1 MEMIL
6 NEYHKKHIKSLA
18 FLLLLLFTITAAAQD
33 VIKRG
38 CRVGTP
44 RPEGMALRRGATSG
58 QTKQTGGDFYHGE
71 RHQLTVMV
79 EFNDRPFKG
88 DEEATLAQWNKIF
101 NTKNLS
107 EAPFKGSVHDY
118 FYAQSYGNFDLT
130 FDLVYVKV
138 KGDAVKYA
146 SNTTDENSQ
155 YLVEDIMEVLKTLNI
170 DWSLYD
176 WNGDGF
182 VNQLLIVYAG
192 HGMNDYSG
200 DNLIW
205 PHQWWMSEH
214 LKDGQSGVYCD
225 PIPVTY
231 NDKEYKVDCYCALA
245 ELTKN
250 DDYGSFGTIC
260 HEYTHCFGFPD
271 FYQSSKS
278 YVGAWELMDSGNY
291 NGDGYCPAGY
301 SAHERWLMG
310 WLTPT
315 ELTTESTVTDMPALS
330 DESQAYLIR
339 NDGFK
344 DEYYIVENR
353 QQKGW
358 DESLPGRGI
367 LVFHVDFDPVLWVSV
382 TTYVNTSSRQHYLI
396 FPANNLNFTST
407 NFCKDWAYPYQ
418 KSESLTNSLT
428 NTSTPAAELWN
439 ANSDGT
445 KFMNKP
451 ITNMDVQDGKA
462 SFDFMKSATDI
473 GIQTVTGI
481 PQVLYEYGPL
491 RFVRM
496 TDGTIK
502 KVMKH

>member
-1 MEMIL
+1 M
-6 NEYHKKHIKSLA
+6 S
-18 FLLLLLFTITAAAQD
+18 FLLLLLSVMTAAAQD

-58 QTKQTGGDFYHGE
+58 QPKQTGGDFYHGE

-88 DEEATLAQWNKIF
+88 NEEATLAQWNKIF

-118 FYAQSYGNFDLT
+118 FYAQSYGNFELT

-146 SNTTDENSQ
+146 SDAADENSQ
-155 YLVEDIMEVLKTLNI
+155 YLVQDIMEVLSTRNI

-192 HGMNDYSG
+192 HGMNEFSSATD
-200 DNLIW
+200 LIW

-214 LKDGQSGVYCD
+214 LKDGQSDVYCD
-225 PIPVTY
+225 PIPVIY

-250 DDYGSFGTIC
+250 DDYGSFGTLC

-271 FYQSSKS
+271 FYYGYKS
-278 YVGAWELMDSGNY
+278 YVGSWELMDSGNY

-301 SAHERWLMG
+301 SAHERWMMG

-315 ELTTESTVTDMPALS
+315 ELSTATTVTNMPTLS
-330 DESQAYLIR
+330 DEPQAHLIR
-339 NDGFK
+339 NDGHL

-353 QQKGW
+353 QKKGW
-358 DESLPGRGI
+358 DAELPGSGVI
-367 LVFHVDFDPVLWVSV
+367 IFHVDYDSDLWVS
-382 TTYVNTSSRQHYLI
+382 TSTYPNTSQKKHYI
-396 FPANNLNFTST
+396 IIPANNESSTSSI
-407 NFCKDWAYPYQ
+407 FSEYWAYPYQ
-418 KSESLTNSLT
+418 DNDSLT
-428 NTSTPAAELWN
+428 NTSTPAAILWN
-439 ANSDGT
+439 ANTDGT
-445 KFMNKP
+445 KLMNKSVHD
-451 ITNMDVQDGKA
+451 IDVTSGLA
-462 SFDFMKSATDI
+462 SFRF
-473 GIQTVTGI
+473 TVDTPTGI
-481 PQVLYEYGPL
+481 EEHTSQQLAEILYDLGPISII
-491 RFVRM
+491 RYSN
-496 TDGTIK
+496 GTIK
-502 KVMKH
+502 KVMKHKNK